1 MNAVLWRFV
10 CVCTAALAVAGTVSA
25 QAPRTRPQRVDPLT
39 ASIQGRVTTADTGAP
54 IRGAEVRLSM
64 DGRFSRLVTT
74 NGEGRFEFRSLPAG
88 DYRLTVSK
96 TGFITLEYGQ
106 RRPFETAST
115 ITLGEGQ
122 SATGNVALIRGGAIF
137 GRVLDE
143 FGDPSVGTRVQ
154 VLRNRAESGGR
165 RLLPLGMADQTDDTG
180 AFRIYGLP
188 PGEYYV
194 AASTGLIDAVKR
206 DPPVYYP
213 GTMSFAEAQPITL
226 GAGGEA
232 SADFQIIDVARAATV
247 SGVVLTSSGAPAPGA
262 MVNLSSNTF
271 SATPG
276 AQGIPLLHADAGR
289 DGTFSIQNVPP
300 GSYTISAQLQMQ
312 PLDAGFI
319 GAARDATRG
328 AGGPPPP
335 EVPVSG
341 TFSVANAAL
350 REQMLNRLPETVSM
364 QLVVPTEGVS
374 GITLSTRRGG
384 RVNGRFVADTGVVR
398 PLPRG
403 LQVALRSSG
412 AGNMQM
418 NMNAG
423 NDTGDF
429 QLAGISGPTR
439 FEVNGVPDDWMVKSV
454 LLDGEDVTDAPFD
467 LSGRTGTL
475 RVVMTDRVTS
485 LSGTVQSDRNRR
497 DHNVIAFA
505 DDATKWASPSRF
517 VRTIRADADGRFQI
531 RGLPPGERYF
541 VAALDY
547 LEAGEEQDRQLLDR
561 LRSRATSV
569 TLGDGEQRSIQL
581 DLMQR

>member
-1 MNAVLWRFV
+1 MKALLWRVVWVF
-10 CVCTAALAVAGTVSA
+10 AVTLVATDAVNA
-25 QAPRTRPQRVDPLT
+25 QPPRTRPQRVDPLT
-39 ASIQGRVTTADTGAP
+39 SSIQGRITTADTGAP

-74 NGEGRFEFRSLPAG
+74 NGEGRFDFRNLPAG

-96 TGFITLEYGQ
+96 SGFITLEYGQ
-106 RRPFETAST
+106 RRPFEAAST
-115 ITLGEGQ
+115 IALGEGH

-143 FGDPSVGTRVQ
+143 VGDPSVGTRVQ

-165 RLLPLGMADQTDDTG
+165 RLLPVGMADQTDDTG

-194 AASTGLIDAVKR
+194 AASTGLIDAIKR

-213 GTMSFAEAQPITL
+213 GTVSFAEAQPITL
-226 GAGGEA
+226 AAGAEA
-232 SADFQIIDVARAATV
+232 SADFQIIDGARAATV

-276 AQGIPLLHADAGR
+276 AQGGPMLHADAAP

-300 GSYTISAQLQMQ
+300 GPYTITAQLPMQ
-312 PLDAGFI
+312 ALEAGFTA
-319 GAARDATRG
+319 GARDAVRG

-335 EVPVSG
+335 EIPVSG
-341 TFSVANAAL
+341 SFSVPNAAL
-350 REQMLNRLPETVSM
+350 REQMLNRLPETASIP
-364 QLVVPTEGVS
+364 LVVPTEGVS
-374 GITLSTRRGG
+374 GVTLSTRRGG
-384 RVNGRFVADTGVVR
+384 RVNGRFVADTGVAR
-398 PLPRG
+398 QLPKG
-403 LQVALRSSG
+403 LQVALRSSEPNNMHMTI
-412 AGNMQM
+412 AGD
-418 NMNAG
+418 

-439 FEVNGVPDDWMVKSV
+439 LEVNGVPDDWMVKSV
-454 LLDGEDVTDAPFD
+454 LLDGDDVIDAPFD

-497 DHNVIAFA
+497 DHNVIVFP
-505 DDATKWASPSRF
+505 DDPTKWTSPSRF
-517 VRTIRADADGRFQI
+517 VRTIRADAEGRFQI

-541 VAALDY
+541 AVALDY
-547 LEAGEEQDRQLLDR
+547 LEAGEEHDRQLLER
-561 LRSRATSV
+561 LRSRAMPV
-569 TLGDGEQRSIQL
+569 TLGDGEQRSIQV
-581 DLMQR
+581 DVMPR

>member
-1 MNAVLWRFV
+1 MNLVGRLLLLSLMMMVGLADVVL
-10 CVCTAALAVAGTVSA
+10 A
-25 QAPRTRPQRVDPLT
+25 QAPRARSQRVDPLT
-39 ASIQGRVTTADTGAP
+39 SSISGHVTTADTGAAV
-54 IRGAEVRLSM
+54 RGAEVRLAM

-74 NGEGRFEFRSLPAG
+74 NGEGRFALRNLPAG
-88 DYRLTVSK
+88 EYRLTVSK

-106 RRPFETAST
+106 QRPFETAST

-122 SATGNVALIRGGAIF
+122 SATGNVALLRGGAIF

-165 RLLPLGMADQTDDTG
+165 RLLPVGMVDQTDDTG

-194 AASTGLIDAVKR
+194 AASTGLIDAIKR

-226 GAGGEA
+226 GAGAEA
-232 SADFQIIDVARAATV
+232 SADFQIGEVARAATV

-262 MVNLSSNTF
+262 MVNLLSNTV

-276 AQGIPLLHADAGR
+276 AQGIAMLHADAGP

-300 GSYTISAQLQMQ
+300 GPYTITAQLQME
-312 PLDAGFI
+312 PFDAGSI
-319 GAARDATRG
+319 AAARDATRG

-341 TFSVANAAL
+341 TFSVSNAAL
-350 REQMLNRLPETVSM
+350 REQMLNRLPETASM
-364 QLVVPTEGVS
+364 QLAVTSEGVS
-374 GITLSTRRGG
+374 GVTLSTRRGG
-384 RVNGRFVADTGVVR
+384 RVNGRIVADTGVAR
-398 PLPRG
+398 QLPRG
-403 LQVALRSSG
+403 LQVALQSSG
-412 AGNMQM
+412 PGNMQM
-418 NMNAG
+418 QMNG
-423 NDTGDF
+423 GTDTDF
-429 QLAGISGPTR
+429 QLAGMSGPSR
-439 FEVNGVPDDWMVKSV
+439 VEVKGVPDDWMVKAV

-497 DHNVIAFA
+497 DHNVIAFP
-505 DDATKWASPSRF
+505 DDPTKWASPSRF

-547 LEAGEEQDRQLLDR
+547 LEAGEEQDRQLLNR
-561 LRSRATSV
+561 LRSRASSV
-569 TLGDGEQRSIQL
+569 TLGDGEQRSIQI
-581 DLMQR
+581 DLTSR